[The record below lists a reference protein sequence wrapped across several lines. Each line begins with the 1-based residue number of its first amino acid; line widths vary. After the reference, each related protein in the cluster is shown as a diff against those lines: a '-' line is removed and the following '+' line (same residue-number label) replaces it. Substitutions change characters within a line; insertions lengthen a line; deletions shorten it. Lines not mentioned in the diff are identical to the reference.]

1 MTQDQLNSIKRRKP
15 GKDTCETWY
24 YIFKILFPNAPLP
37 DSPYY
42 DTVSP
47 MAVQSF
53 SERFRSQAPPLLSA
67 MVRDRTQGLFLGE
80 HEQEILENALEE
92 SLDKVIQLFEADF
105 DELEACITTM
115 SSSSSKQNSNLSS
128 KNPRLES

>member
-1 MTQDQLNSIKRRKP
+1 
-15 GKDTCETWY
+15 
-24 YIFKILFPNAPLP
+24 
-37 DSPYY
+37 
-42 DTVSP
+42 